1 MNVLVIVEHNNQSL
15 SSSYFKTLTA
25 AFELSNQITVLIA
38 GYQCQNII
46 TAVKNHGFVQH
57 IMLADDP
64 AYQYFL
70 AESFADLIAR
80 ICQHKRFT
88 HVLMPATNF
97 GKNILPRVAGLLD
110 VAVIGDVVEI
120 LDADNFVRPMQ
131 AGSVL
136 ASVYSMDCIKLITI
150 CTAAFVAADICQ
162 ANQADKGEISIES
175 MHTVVINSRTCL
187 IKQILQEST
196 RPELTAARIIVAG
209 GRALQNAESFKLL
222 ARIADQL
229 NAALGASRPAID
241 AGFFTPDCQVG
252 QTGKTV
258 APDLYIAVGI
268 SGAIHHL
275 AGMSSSK
282 VIAAIN
288 HDEHAPIFDVAD
300 YGLVADLLTV
310 LPLLEQ
316 ELATS
321 NISPARTEFARTAT

>member
-1 MNVLVIVEHNNQSL
+1 VAGYHCQAI
-15 SSSYFKTLTA
+15 TA
-25 AFELSNQITVLIA
+25 A
-38 GYQCQNII
+38 
-46 TAVKNHGFVQH
+46 VKQQGFVQH
-57 IMLADDP
+57 IMLADDS

-70 AESFADLIAR
+70 AESFADLIVR
-80 ICQHKRFT
+80 VCRDKGFT

-120 LDADNFVRPMQ
+120 LDTDNFVRPMQ
-131 AGSVL
+131 AGKVL
-136 ASVYSMDCIKLITI
+136 AHIYSQDKIKLLTI
-150 CTAAFVAADICQ
+150 CTAAFDASHKCRDNSTQNI
-162 ANQADKGEISIES
+162 EISVES
-175 MHTVVINSRTCL
+175 MPTVVINSRTYL
-187 IKQILQEST
+187 ISQILQEST
-196 RPELTAARIIVAG
+196 RPELTTARIVVAG

-222 ARIADQL
+222 ERVADQL
-229 NAALGASRPAID
+229 NAAIGASRPLVD
-241 AGFFTPDCQVG
+241 AGLMTQDCQVG

-288 HDEHAPIFDVAD
+288 NDEHAPIFDIAD

-316 ELATS
+316 ALTTS

>member
-1 MNVLVIVEHNNQSL
+1 MTTLIIAEHNNHSL
-15 SSSYFKTLTA
+15 HSAYFNTLA
-25 AFELSNQITVLIA
+25 AAQQLGNRITVLVA
-38 GYQCQNII
+38 GYGCQGIVDAI
-46 TAVKNHGFVQH
+46 KNHGGVGH

-70 AESFADLIAR
+70 AESFAGLMAR
-80 ICQHKRFT
+80 LCQSRGFT

-110 VAVIGDVVEI
+110 VAVIGDIVEI

-131 AGSVL
+131 AGTVL
-136 ASVYSMDCIKLITI
+136 AHIYSQDKIKLLTI
-150 CTAAFVAADICQ
+150 STGAFDTINKLRVNSTKNI
-162 ANQADKGEISIES
+162 EISVES
-175 MHTVVINSRTCL
+175 IPTVVINSGACF

-196 RPELTAARIIVAG
+196 RPELTAARIVVAG
-209 GRALQNAESFKLL
+209 GRALQDAESFKLL
-222 ARIADQL
+222 ERVANRL
-229 NAALGASRPAID
+229 NAAIGASRPLVD
-241 AGFFTPDCQVG
+241 AGLVTQDCLVG
-252 QTGKTV
+252 QTGKAI

-268 SGAIHHL
+268 SGAIHHVV
-275 AGMSSSK
+275 GMSSSK

-316 ELATS
+316 ELDKQ
-321 NISPARTEFARTAT
+321 PV